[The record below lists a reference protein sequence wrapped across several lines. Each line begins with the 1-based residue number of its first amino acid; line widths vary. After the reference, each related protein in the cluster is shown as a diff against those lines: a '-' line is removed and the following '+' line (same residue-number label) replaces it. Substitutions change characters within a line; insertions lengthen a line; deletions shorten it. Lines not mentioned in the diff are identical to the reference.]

1 MVDLTVAAIPFYF
14 GTMGAEAAWWR
25 KRRAEG
31 IRSPGDYEREDT
43 IASLA
48 MGVGSLLVPMLSRPL
63 MRNFDIGRGRWG
75 RGALAVAGGA
85 ALVAVAADA
94 VARAGDLEAGER
106 PGPDERATAPG
117 EGPAEGAVG
126 NASTDPA
133 ASGSPAPGSGAGAGG
148 DPGPGT
154 GPTGADAGVGTVVSP
169 SRATRRERI
178 RALAR
183 RVGGSAAMASIAT
196 AGAVV
201 AGTWANR
208 TMSHRLWHKRILPD
222 WGSGPAAATAAVFAW
237 DAIYYWN
244 HRIQHEARYLWAI
257 HVVHHSS
264 EHYNLSTAL
273 RQPVAD
279 ALGTFV
285 PYSLLALAG
294 FRPALIEQARGV
306 NLIYQYW
313 IHTEVIRDLGPLE
326 KVLNTPSHHRVHHG
340 ANRQYLDR
348 NHGSILIVWDKL
360 FGTFEPEDEP
370 VRYGLTRNIGTFNP
384 ARVATHEYA
393 DIVNDVVNSR
403 TWSDRLG
410 FVVRGPGWAYARREE
425 LGVKQ
430 PPGATEA
437 PAGGHEPALAGQ
449 RG

>member
-25 KRRAEG
+25 KRREDGGAA
-31 IRSPGDYEREDT
+31 PGDYERNDT

-48 MGVGSLLVPMLSRPL
+48 MGLGSLVVPLATRPP
-63 MRNFDIGRGRWG
+63 MRNFDIAGGRW
-75 RGALAVAGGA
+75 RKVALGVAAGA
-85 ALVAVAADA
+85 ALTAAAADA
-94 VARAGDLEAGER
+94 VARATDVEPGELPTSSTEAAESAEPEGHAE
-106 PGPDERATAPG
+106 PGP
-117 EGPAEGAVG
+117 
-126 NASTDPA
+126 S
-133 ASGSPAPGSGAGAGG
+133 
-148 DPGPGT
+148 
-154 GPTGADAGVGTVVSP
+154 
-169 SRATRRERI
+169 RER
-178 RALAR
+178 RRDRVRRLAR
-183 RVGGSAAMASIAT
+183 RVGGSAAMAAIAS

-208 TMSHRLWHKRILPD
+208 TMAHKAFERRVLPD
-222 WGSGPAAATAAVFAW
+222 WGSGPAAALAAVFAW

-285 PYSLLALAG
+285 PYGLMALLG
-294 FRPALIEQARGV
+294 IRPDLIEQARGV

-313 IHTEVIRDLGPLE
+313 IHTEVIRTLGPLE

-348 NHGSILIVWDKL
+348 NHGSILIIWDKL

-370 VRYGLTRNIGTFNP
+370 VRYGLTKNIDTFNP
-384 ARVATHEYA
+384 LRVATHEYV
-393 DIVNDVVNSR
+393 DIVSDVAR
-403 TWSDRLG
+403 SDNWDDRIG
-410 FVVRGPGWAYARREE
+410 FVVRGPGWAYARRDE
-425 LGVKQ
+425 LGLSQ
-430 PPGATEA
+430 PPGAEA
-437 PAGGHEPALAGQ
+437 APLEPAPV
-449 RG
+449 